1 MEYSKHTS
9 YFFIPIWMD
18 ASDSFR
24 DLIDAIDSSEQWM
37 LRHDEIRYM
46 LKFVADKIDSSNEER
61 RLIFHY
67 LLRYGCRK
75 TYGLP
80 GVDQCFETV
89 GAFPFR
95 ESGQPIRFQV
105 VDAHLFCFSTR
116 VCILAFQVVFDNQTP
131 AWVADALFAL
141 KRASIPLKL
150 SGQEGGTV
158 TSMLDIARQMMS
170 QFSQISGFSVFGYA
184 NPNTERSNVL
194 TYLEVADH
202 PSYEKELFY
211 LRNCYHVGIPYVP
224 NEELDKQQ
232 TFQASQ
238 DVVWGTSPEAAVC
251 LACPDR
257 GDRVFTENVFFENFN
272 SQYLVMYI
280 LLLHQKYAL
289 YMFLT
294 ELGVGRYNTLET
306 LESYRQRLYEFKTDF
321 VFSFITEVPQYQNLY
336 SNMMQA
342 FALEHL
348 YQDVQ
353 EPLVSLAEIRRES
366 EDEKQKRRDA
376 SVNSALGLLSVLGFF
391 SILVDG
397 VDFLDF
403 LLGGCLTKTS
413 LTTTQLTFV
422 GLIALI
428 FLVVFVRLLLPPKA
442 RQKKKP
448 TQKRPQRSAAPESRN
463 LYVYT
468 GCFVSQEEL
477 LRAADVP
484 SAERLENLIPQPHVT
499 FQYRPGAV
507 DTSLF
512 GKRVGIR
519 AVGYGNDGTNEGL
532 QVELS
537 SEDPVLRRM
546 IADIPT
552 PHITISVSGTGKPV
566 NTRHLTFQPIKPV
579 ELKGTFGAMA
589 KTATGMECF
598 LSNPD
603 GEIVCPK

>member
-46 LKFVADKIDSSNEER
+46 LKFVADKIDSRNEEMC
-61 RLIFHY
+61 LIFHY

-141 KRASIPLKL
+141 KRASTPLKL

-202 PSYEKELFY
+202 PSYEKELFH

-257 GDRVFTENVFFENFN
+257 GDRGFTENVFFENFN

-342 FALEHL
+342 FALEQL

-403 LLGGCLTKTS
+403 LLGGVPDKNQSYHHAVDICRPDCPDFPCGICKTAS
-413 LTTTQLTFV
+413 S
-422 GLIALI
+422 AESE
-428 FLVVFVRLLLPPKA
+428 A
-442 RQKKKP
+442 KKEN
-448 TQKRPQRSAAPESRN
+448 APEETAAACGAGVPES
-463 LYVYT
+463 
-468 GCFVSQEEL
+468 
-477 LRAADVP
+477 LRLHGLFRFSGRIAAGGRCAQRRTAGESYAAASCHLPVP
-484 SAERLENLIPQPHVT
+484 AR
-499 FQYRPGAV
+499 G
-507 DTSLF
+507 
-512 GKRVGIR
+512 G
-519 AVGYGNDGTNEGL
+519 GYLSVRQMRGNSSGGL
-532 QVELS
+532 W
-537 SEDPVLRRM
+537 
-546 IADIPT
+546 
-552 PHITISVSGTGKPV
+552 K
-566 NTRHLTFQPIKPV
+566 
-579 ELKGTFGAMA
+579 
-589 KTATGMECF
+589 
-598 LSNPD
+598 
-603 GEIVCPK
+603 